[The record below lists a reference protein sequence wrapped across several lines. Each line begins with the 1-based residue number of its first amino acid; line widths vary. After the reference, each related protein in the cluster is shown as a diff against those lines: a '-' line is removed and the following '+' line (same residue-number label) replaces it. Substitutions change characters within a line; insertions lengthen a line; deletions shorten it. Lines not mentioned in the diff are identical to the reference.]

1 MSRAPLAKAIPEL
14 IDQLLAADS
23 VSERQELVDQ
33 AREICDR
40 EVIVAIADAV
50 NRIARED
57 LPRAERLAEV
67 TCGVAEHSSDL
78 FCSARIRRASGNLQ
92 VLRGKYADAIQT
104 FQTCLERF
112 AAIGEEIEVA
122 ATLSGSLQPLIY
134 LSRYSEALERA
145 QQARDIARRHQDDL
159 LLARLDLNIGN
170 IFHRQD
176 RFSEAVLHYERA
188 KVTLDRLGQTRDCAI
203 AWLNLAVVHIAVNDF
218 SRAEEAYQE
227 ARALALLE
235 NMHSIVAQAD
245 YNVAYL
251 YFRRGQH
258 MEAMQLYR
266 QTRQYCQRVADRY
279 HSALCDLDQAEMY
292 FDLHLNR
299 EGTQLAQQAVSA
311 FESLDMGY
319 EAAKALVW
327 LGIGAHQNRKPF
339 LALDWFAKAQYR
351 MRSQENAV
359 WVALLD
365 FYQAIVL
372 HQEGR
377 FHEALH
383 RCIAAHNF
391 FSSFPNSGRAIQVQ
405 LLQADVYLAMSEIRK
420 AEDCCASAIEAAAR
434 LSSPFLL
441 MQGCAIRGQI
451 EHGTGAFDAAMKSYN
466 EALQWLEKS
475 PSRPLGEESKLSL
488 ARNWLELYPALVN
501 LMVSGPLS
509 EHTSEALFALVEK
522 AKSRELAEL
531 LAFRANTLPA
541 PSRSHSSLVERVRSL
556 RNELNWYYGEIDAA
570 EVRSADNSAQRAMD
584 MRSRIQG
591 LEEVLITTLGELR
604 SADEQ
609 FFILQNAGTIPLNE
623 IRGVIREDEIIV
635 EFYEAHGLLYAC
647 LLRKDCIRIAPTAR
661 SETIRDLLRSLRS
674 HFAKFDRGNNGSALL
689 QDSLLEG
696 AQTILF
702 ALHRELIQPIS
713 EQIKGQRLI
722 IVPHGPLHY
731 LPFHALFDGSRYL
744 LEDHVISYAGS
755 ASQYYLSSRKAADFQ
770 KRDLIFTG
778 GSPNHPQGMNAR
790 MENVLPAGRT
800 FLGETA
806 NVELLEQHGAEGR
819 FIHVDTHLRLRR
831 DNTLFSTFTVGST
844 AISILDTYNLRL
856 PCSLMGLS
864 GSGPG
869 IDATGDGNEI
879 HALAQGLEYAGAQ
892 TLLMPLW
899 NITGEPLVEFLRSCY
914 TRLSSESDKAL
925 AFQQAVAAIR
935 EEFCHPYYWAPFV
948 LRGRTGRGLSKSTSS
963 TDGPL

>member
-23 VSERQELVDQ
+23 VSARQELVDQ

-203 AWLNLAVVHIAVNDF
+203 AWLNLAVVHIALNDF
-218 SRAEEAYQE
+218 SRAEEAYQN

-235 NMHSIVAQAD
+235 NMPSIVAQAD

-258 MEAMQLYR
+258 MEAMQLY
-266 QTRQYCQRVADRY
+266 QQARQYCERVADRY
-279 HSALCDLDQAEMY
+279 HSALCDLDQAEM
-292 FDLHLNR
+292 FLDLHLNR

-311 FESLDMGY
+311 FENMDMGY

-339 LALDWFAKAQYR
+339 LALDWFAKAQHR
-351 MRSQENAV
+351 MRSQENNV
-359 WVALLD
+359 WVAFLD
-365 FYQAIVL
+365 FYQGIVL

-391 FSSFPNSGRAIQVQ
+391 FSSFPNSGKAVQIQ
-405 LLQADVYLAMSEIRK
+405 LLLASLHLALGEMRE
-420 AEDCCASAIEAAAR
+420 AEGYCVSALQAAAR
-434 LSSPFLL
+434 LRSPFLL
-441 MQGCAIRGQI
+441 TQGFAIRGQI
-451 EHGTGAFDAAMKSYN
+451 DQLRGSIDAATNSYK

-475 PSRPLGEESKLSL
+475 PGRPQGEESKVSLSK
-488 ARNWLELYPALVN
+488 NWLDLYEALVS
-501 LMVSGPLS
+501 LMVSAPSS
-509 EHTSEALFALVEK
+509 EHTPEAILALVEK

-531 LAFRANTLPA
+531 LAFRANTVPA
-541 PSRSHSSLVERVRSL
+541 PSKNRSGLVEQVRAL
-556 RNELNWYYGEIDAA
+556 RNELNWFYGQIDSAEI
-570 EVRSADNSAQRAMD
+570 RTADHSAQEGLNT
-584 MRSRIQG
+584 RSRIQE
-591 LEEVLITTLGELR
+591 LEEVLMKTLGELR
-604 SADEQ
+604 PTDEQ

-623 IRGVIREDEIIV
+623 IRGVIREDEIMV
-635 EFYEAHGLLYAC
+635 EFYEAHGVLYAC
-647 LLRKDCIRIAPTAR
+647 LFRNDAVRIIRTAR
-661 SETIRDLLRSLRS
+661 TETIRDLLRSLRS
-674 HFAKFDRGNNGSALL
+674 HFAKFDRGNDRPALL
-689 QDSLLEG
+689 RNSVLEG
-696 AQTILF
+696 VQSILL
-702 ALHRELIQPIS
+702 ALQRELIQPIRKHI
-713 EQIKGQRLI
+713 EGHRLI
-722 IVPHGPLHY
+722 IVPHGLLHY
-731 LPFHALFDGSRYL
+731 LPFHALFDGSHYL
-744 LEDHVISYAGS
+744 IEDHVISYAGS
-755 ASQYYLSSRKAADFQ
+755 ASQYYLSSCKQPNFEA
-770 KRDLIFTG
+770 RDLLFWGRSLDQRQTMNSRIEHVLRDARKFPAETG
-778 GSPNHPQGMNAR
+778 
-790 MENVLPAGRT
+790 
-800 FLGETA
+800 
-806 NVELLEQHGAEGR
+806 NVEILEQHGCGAR
-819 FIHVDTHLRLRR
+819 FIHLDTCLQLRQ
-831 DNTLFSTFTVGST
+831 DNPLFSTFTIGNT
-844 AISILDTYNLRL
+844 EISILDTFNLRL
-856 PCSLMGLS
+856 PCSLIGLS

-869 IDATGDGNEI
+869 IDAAGDGNEI
-879 HALAQGLEYAGAQ
+879 HAMAQGLEYAGAQ

-948 LRGRTGRGLSKSTSS
+948 LRGRTGRGLSKSASS
-963 TDGPL
+963 TGGPL